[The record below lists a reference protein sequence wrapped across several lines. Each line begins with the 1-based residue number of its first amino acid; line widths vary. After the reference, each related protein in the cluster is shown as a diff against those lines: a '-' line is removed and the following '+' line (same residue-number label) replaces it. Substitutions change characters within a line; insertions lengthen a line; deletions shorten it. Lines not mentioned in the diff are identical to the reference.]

1 MTNLSSPATGETA
14 GDDTICHPSPAATTN
29 SPTQEIRL
37 TKNDLAVWTWMV
49 SKGIA
54 NALSGLSE
62 MTGHEIRVN
71 SLDLRWLP
79 ANEAAVVLG
88 GTEAPGI
95 GIYLSINGDAA
106 GHLLLMLEPRVAFQ
120 LIDLQLDL
128 TPGTTEQ
135 LGEIERCALEDV
147 GNITGTFFLNTLAD
161 SANTMLMPSPPKVLV
176 DSVKA
181 IMNVP
186 LGLIMEKQENALV
199 VKATFSADERQI
211 TGSFMI
217 LPTMEFIVSILKN
230 SGPIATPELQVNL
243 KTGQESMA

>member
-1 MTNLSSPATGETA
+1 MTNLSSSATKETTGA
-14 GDDTICHPSPAATTN
+14 DTIFQSSPAATSN
-29 SPTQEIRL
+29 IPAPEIRL
-37 TKNDLAVWTWMV
+37 TKNDIAVWTWMV

-62 MTGHEIRVN
+62 MTGHEIKVN

-95 GIYLSINGDAA
+95 GIYLSINGDAS
-106 GHLLLMLEPRVAFQ
+106 GHLLLMLEPKVAFQ

-128 TPGTTEQ
+128 MPGTTDQ
-135 LGEIERCALEDV
+135 LGEIERCALEDI

-161 SANTMLMPSPPKVLV
+161 NANIMLMPSPPEVLV

-181 IMNVP
+181 IMDVP
-186 LGLIMEKQENALV
+186 LGLIMEKEEKALV

-211 TGSFMI
+211 DGSFMI
-217 LPTMEFIVSILKN
+217 LPTMDFIISILKS
-230 SGPIATPELQVNL
+230 SGPMETPELQVDS
-243 KTGQESMA
+243 KTG